1 MYKKQLKEAAE
12 KYVLD
17 RQFFGWAGT
26 QNIIGQN
33 NNPEDV
39 ADFRASAPSMLLT
52 DDIRRNAQG
61 LLDRAGTVFNT
72 TSRFA
77 QLVNKLFNLQ
87 PEVIENAKFGLID
100 QPLSEYTD
108 EFEQGFVEGGE
119 YLSGVPTESTASVV
133 TIEASTY
140 SPLTDQDRIVDAGTY
155 INI

>member
-1 MYKKQLKEAAE
+1 
-12 KYVLD
+12 
-17 RQFFGWAGT
+17 
-26 QNIIGQN
+26 
-33 NNPEDV
+33 
-39 ADFRASAPSMLLT
+39 MLLT

-61 LLDRAGTVFNT
+61 LLDRAGTAFNT

-87 PEVIENAKFGLID
+87 PEVIENAKFGWID

-119 YLSGVPTESTASVV
+119 YLSGVQESTASVV

>member
-1 MYKKQLKEAAE
+1 
-12 KYVLD
+12 
-17 RQFFGWAGT
+17 
-26 QNIIGQN
+26 
-33 NNPEDV
+33 
-39 ADFRASAPSMLLT
+39 MLLT

>member
-1 MYKKQLKEAAE
+1 
-12 KYVLD
+12 
-17 RQFFGWAGT
+17 
-26 QNIIGQN
+26 
-33 NNPEDV
+33 
-39 ADFRASAPSMLLT
+39 MLLT

-87 PEVIENAKFGLID
+87 PEVIENAKFGLLD

-119 YLSGVPTESTASVV
+119 YLSGIPTESTASVV
-133 TIEASTY
+133 KIEASTY
-140 SPLTDQDRIVDAGTY
+140 SPLTDQDRIVDAGAY
-155 INI
+155 INT